1 MNTLEQL
8 GQAVIAG
15 KSKDAKALTQAAL
28 DEGNKPADIV
38 DKVLVPA
45 MTVVGERF
53 KCGEVFVPEML
64 VAARAMKE
72 SMSLLEPRLAAAGVT
87 PKYTAVIGTV
97 QGDLHDI
104 GKNLVAIMWKGAGFK
119 VIDLGTNV
127 PVAKFVAAVQQHRPN
142 VVGVSA
148 LLTTTMP
155 AIAQTVAAL
164 RAPECPAVKV
174 LIGGAPVTQQY
185 ADEIKADGYAP
196 DAASAVD
203 VALRVIAA

>member
-1 MNTLEQL
+1 MTTSERL

-15 KSKDAKALTQAAL
+15 KANDAKALTQQAL
-28 DEGNKPADIV
+28 DEGQSPV
-38 DKVLVPA
+38 DLVDDVLVPA
-45 MTVVGERF
+45 MTTIGEKF
-53 KCGEVFVPEML
+53 KRGEVFVPEML
-64 VAARAMKE
+64 VAARAMKQ
-72 SMSLLEPRLAAAGVT
+72 SMSLLEPRLVAAGVT

-104 GKNLVAIMWKGAGFK
+104 GKNLVVLMWKGAGFK
-119 VIDLGTNV
+119 VVDLGTNV
-127 PVAKFVAAVQQHRPN
+127 PPAKFAAAVREHRPQL
-142 VVGVSA
+142 VGVSA

-155 AIAQTVAAL
+155 AMAQTVTAL
-164 RAPECPAVKV
+164 RAPDCPPVKV

-203 VALRVIAA
+203 VALKLIAA